1 MATDPLN
8 TNVSNFHVQYMDVT
22 SQHWNPE
29 SEQFAGGDH
38 LMTALNHGWD
48 VARCVETRHWFA
60 GMRSVTIYR
69 FELER
74 KGEKMSMPV
83 LTNPYVSR
91 LIRQMGYDIIKEDAD
106 TKSA

>member
-1 MATDPLN
+1 
-8 TNVSNFHVQYMDVT
+8 
-22 SQHWNPE
+22 
-29 SEQFAGGDH
+29 
-38 LMTALNHGWD
+38 
-48 VARCVETRHWFA
+48 
-60 GMRSVTIYR
+60 MRSVTIYR